1 MRNELID
8 KKFTIPL
15 LTFWQVSVSSDDAV
29 FLDEHHRPTNQNS
42 PLLSPRLS
50 RSNHHQQ
57 HHPQMRRSSSP
68 GQPRQAVPSPN
79 QSRPFSYFSPPSTPS
94 QPPSNT
100 PHLISPGS
108 PTYEPIHQPHPHN
121 GHHSSTH
128 HHHHH
133 RPRVSSHVEVRA
145 VSPSRHGQHH
155 RHSAG
160 GSPKSSKRQS
170 MPVKPVAPPQ
180 QVRDVNFPQQVNPL
194 NPQHV
199 RDTNFPHHVQPLAAH
214 QHSLPQGQETD
225 PSGRRPRAPSFPAPP
240 TPLSGSIRSQG
251 SRRSPSPPLP
261 PPPLQPNVRPMSIRH
276 STEVIHTRVSE
287 PPTPPPI
294 SKIPGTRSSVSSFEL
309 GKRSREGSVESPLQ
323 SPTHHT
329 GHHGNSDQFSLASQL
344 TQVKLKTGAVPP
356 PQEKTSS
363 KRQAAMGIAAE
374 LVLKKTPLRHSPKE
388 DPPKKTPDENREISP
403 EALLKKLNPVKRT
416 GTHYM

>member
-1 MRNELID
+1 M
-8 KKFTIPL
+8 
-15 LTFWQVSVSSDDAV
+15 SSDDAV

-50 RSNHHQQ
+50 RANHQQQ
-57 HHPQMRRSSSP
+57 HHPQMRRASSP

-79 QSRPFSYFSPPSTPS
+79 QARPFSYFSPPSNPS

-108 PTYEPIHQPHPHN
+108 PTYEPVHQPHPHN
-121 GHHSSTH
+121 GHHPSTHH

-145 VSPSRHGQHH
+145 VSPSRHGQHQ

-170 MPVKPVAPPQ
+170 MPVNPVAPPQ
-180 QVRDVNFPQQVNPL
+180 QVRDVNFPQHVIPL

-199 RDTNFPHHVQPLAAH
+199 RDANFPHHVQPLASH
-214 QHSLPQGQETD
+214 QRSAPQGQETD
-225 PSGRRPRAPSFPAPP
+225 PSGKRPRAPSFPAPP

-261 PPPLQPNVRPMSIRH
+261 PPPLQPSVRPMNIRH

-309 GKRSREGSVESPLQ
+309 GKRSREGSVESPIQ
-323 SPTHHT
+323 SPTHQT
-329 GHHGNSDQFSLASQL
+329 GYHGNSDQCGLASQL
-344 TQVKLKTGAVPP
+344 TQVKLKTAAVPQS
-356 PQEKTSS
+356 QEKKTYQQ
-363 KRQAAMGIAAE
+363 QAAMGIAAE
-374 LVLKKTPLRHSPKE
+374 LVLKKTPLRQSPKE
-388 DPPKKTPDENREISP
+388 APPKKTPDENREISP
-403 EALLKKLNPVKRT
+403 EVFLKKLNPVKRT
-416 GTHYM
+416 GTH